1 MILSA
6 LYRNGTHTA
15 RVFNLIYHALWLT
28 LLILHLA
35 GSIIIS
41 IPDTFE
47 PSIDILICAIIF
59 NIILTII
66 SLTSSGRRRTLCKYV
81 SLLFGSLIQLIISYK
96 YIMVYPP
103 LSPTVI
109 TSAVLA
115 LWFFIGAM
123 FIKKENKEDINGNSS
138 TV

>member
-15 RVFNLIYHALWLT
+15 RVFNLIYHALWLA
-28 LLILHLA
+28 LLILHLN

-81 SLLFGSLIQLIISYK
+81 SLLLGSLIQLIISYK

-138 TV
+138 SV

>member
-15 RVFNLIYHALWLT
+15 RVFNLIYHALWLA
-28 LLILHLA
+28 LLILHLT

-81 SLLFGSLIQLIISYK
+81 SLLLGSLIQLIISYK

-138 TV
+138 SV

>member
-15 RVFNLIYHALWLT
+15 RVFNLIYHALWLA
-28 LLILHLA
+28 LLILHLT

-59 NIILTII
+59 NIILTTI

-138 TV
+138 SV